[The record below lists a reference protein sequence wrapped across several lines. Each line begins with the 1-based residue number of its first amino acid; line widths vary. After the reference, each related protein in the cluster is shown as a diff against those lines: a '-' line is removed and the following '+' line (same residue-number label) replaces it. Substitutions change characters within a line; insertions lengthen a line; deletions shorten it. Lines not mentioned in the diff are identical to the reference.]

1 MKQSSILL
9 ALLSVLTFALSAQ
22 AQDAVQLNGQKFTF
36 DKIEWTAQVP
46 DVTRGAV
53 AVTDK
58 AQSVRLSAFANTDMW
73 NVRNAAPIAFTPS
86 PEGNFAFEACV
97 TYDAQSAQ
105 AVAGITVFSGGET
118 AVPRFTYGLD
128 QWNGTT
134 LVKFQGLPPSANN
147 PATAKEHRGVN
158 KVWLRLECYRK
169 ALTNRPA
176 DLYIAKYK
184 LQECADWTE
193 LTAFAEPCANDV
205 CALFIKSNAP
215 RSAEFTQ
222 VAFEKLDSNLYMM
235 EPEKVANPEQVAQ
248 ITGGY
253 PILYIARNQYRNDHH
268 NTATMFQ
275 NGEVNE
281 GSFAGGSAMK
291 IIDVADGGKVKTL
304 LDCPEGIIRDPEIS
318 YDGKRV
324 LFSMRKNKADD
335 YHIYEMTLA
344 DKTVRQITFG
354 KDLSDIDPNYLPNGK
369 IVFSSTREPK
379 YCMCNRHIMCNLYT
393 MNADGSN
400 MIQIGHSTLFEG
412 HSGILSD
419 GRIIYD
425 RWEYVDRNF
434 GDAQGLWVTNPDG
447 TSHLLYYGNNTGAP
461 GAFLEAR
468 EIPGTTK
475 VVCTLGSC
483 HDRPWGAIGI
493 LDRTKGIE
501 GKDGVVKTWPA
512 QAMDLINVYGS
523 FDAMKQIH
531 PKMEDPFPIDENN
544 ILVSRQLEG
553 KGEKTGIYLLRM
565 NDSELKI
572 YEDENSGHGC
582 FDPIVVAPREK
593 QRLIVDKTDLS
604 KKTGTFYV
612 ADVYIGTGM
621 DAIPRGTAKWL
632 RVVESPEKRF
642 YTYSSGWFGQGEQAP
657 GMNWDDFV
665 NKRILGTVPI
675 ESDGS
680 ANFELPAD
688 TFVFFQILD
697 EQGRMI
703 QSMRSGTIVRPGEN
717 QGCIGCHEDRLNA
730 VAPRR
735 STIAMMRAPSKLDG
749 WYGPARNFSFTKEVQ
764 PVFDKHCVKCHDA
777 GKPGAARICLA
788 GDRNL
793 VFNNSYYEL
802 MTHRDIVHVIG
813 AGPAQVQNP
822 RTWGSSVSR
831 LADVVLNGHGVPER
845 DAQLNLSQED
855 KDRVVT
861 WLDLNAPYYPEYAS
875 SFGPNNFGRSPLTR
889 QQVDE
894 LSKLT
899 GINLGHQ
906 SNANKV
912 WFDRPELSPCL
923 QGLDKN
929 SDAYKQALALIQEGR
944 QVLFDN
950 PRPDMPGCQLDER
963 DQKYEDK
970 YESRLEDERARVQ
983 DAAKAQAENR

>member
-1 MKQSSILL
+1 MKRTSFLSLL
-9 ALLSVLTFALSAQ
+9 LLLFVVAPVM
-22 AQDAVQLNGQKFTF
+22 AQDAVQTNGQKFTF
-36 DKIEWTAQVP
+36 DKIEWTAQSP
-46 DVTRGAV
+46 DVTRGTV
-53 AVTDK
+53 ALTDK
-58 AQSVRLSAFANTDMW
+58 SAAIRLTALGDTNMW
-73 NVRNAAPIAFTPS
+73 GERAAAPIAFFPTPD
-86 PEGNFAFEACV
+86 GNFAFEACV
-97 TYDAQSAQ
+97 TYDGQSAQ
-105 AVAGITVFSGGET
+105 AVAGLTVFNGQENGI
-118 AVPRFTYGLD
+118 PRFTYGLD

-134 LVKFQGLPPSANN
+134 LVKFQGLPPQMNN
-147 PATAKEHRGVN
+147 PAIAKEFRGVN

-169 ALTNRPA
+169 ALTNRPY
-176 DLYIAKYK
+176 DLFIAKFK
-184 LQECADWTE
+184 LQECSDWTE
-193 LTAFAEPCANDV
+193 LTAFQDACANDV
-205 CALFIKSNAP
+205 CGLFIKTAGP
-215 RSAEFTQ
+215 RSAEFNQ
-222 VAFEKLDSNLYMM
+222 IAVEKLASNLYVQ
-235 EPEKVANPEQVAQ
+235 EPEKVADPEEVAK
-248 ITGGY
+248 ITGGH
-253 PILYIARNQYRNDHH
+253 PILFIARNQYLRDHH

-281 GSFAGGSAMK
+281 GSFRGGSAMK
-291 IIDVADGGKVKTL
+291 MIDVADGGKIKTL
-304 LDCPEGIIRDPEIS
+304 LECPEGIIRDPEIS
-318 YDGKRV
+318 YDGKKV

-344 DKTVRQITFG
+344 DKSVHQITFG

-393 MNADGSN
+393 MNPDGSN

-412 HSGILSD
+412 HASVLSD

-501 GKDGVVKTWPA
+501 GSDGVVKTWPSH
-512 QAMDLINVYGS
+512 AMNLINVHGS
-523 FDAMKQIH
+523 YDAMIQIN

-544 ILVSRQLEG
+544 ILVTRQLEG

-565 NDSELKI
+565 NDSEIKI
-572 YEDENSGHGC
+572 YEEENSGYGC
-582 FDPIVVAPREK
+582 FEPIVVAPHEK
-593 QRLIVDKTDLS
+593 QREIIDKTDLT

-621 DAIPRGTAKWL
+621 EAIPRGTAKWL

-675 ESDGS
+675 EDDGS

-688 TFVFFQILD
+688 TFVYFQILD

-735 STIAMMRAPSKLDG
+735 STKAMMRAPSKLNG
-749 WYGPARNFSFTKEVQ
+749 WYGPARNFSFMAEVQ

-777 GKPGAARICLA
+777 GKPGAKRICLA

-793 VFNNSYYEL
+793 VFNNAYYEL

-822 RTWGSSVSR
+822 RTWGSSVSK

-889 QQVDE
+889 QQVDQ

-912 WFDRPELSPCL
+912 WFDRPELSPCM

-944 QVLFDN
+944 RVLN
-950 PRPDMPGCQLDER
+950 EIKRPDMPNCKYDER

-970 YESRLEDERARVQ
+970 YEMRLQEERDRVEE
-983 DAAKAQAENR
+983 ASKAQAENR

>member
-1 MKQSSILL
+1 MKRTSFLSLL
-9 ALLSVLTFALSAQ
+9 LLFFVVAPVM
-22 AQDAVQLNGQKFTF
+22 AQDAVQTNGQKFTF
-36 DKIEWTAQVP
+36 DKIEWTAQSP
-46 DVTRGAV
+46 DVTRGTV
-53 AVTDK
+53 ALTDK
-58 AQSVRLSAFANTDMW
+58 SAAIRLTALGDTNMW
-73 NVRNAAPIAFTPS
+73 GERAAAPIAFFPTPD
-86 PEGNFAFEACV
+86 GNFAFEACV
-97 TYDAQSAQ
+97 TYDGQSAQ
-105 AVAGITVFSGGET
+105 AVAGLTVFNGQENGI
-118 AVPRFTYGLD
+118 PRFTYGLD

-134 LVKFQGLPPSANN
+134 LVKFQGLPPQMNN
-147 PATAKEHRGVN
+147 PAIAKEFRGVN

-169 ALTNRPA
+169 ALTNRPY
-176 DLYIAKYK
+176 DLFIAKFK
-184 LQECADWTE
+184 LQECSDWTE
-193 LTAFAEPCANDV
+193 LTAFQDACANDV
-205 CALFIKSNAP
+205 CGLFIKTAGP
-215 RSAEFTQ
+215 RSAEFNQ
-222 VAFEKLDSNLYMM
+222 IAVEKLASNLYVQ
-235 EPEKVANPEQVAQ
+235 EPEKVADPEEVAK
-248 ITGGY
+248 ITGGH
-253 PILYIARNQYRNDHH
+253 PILFIARNQYLRDHH

-281 GSFAGGSAMK
+281 GSFRGGSAMK
-291 IIDVADGGKVKTL
+291 MIDVADGGKIKTL
-304 LDCPEGIIRDPEIS
+304 LECPEGIIRDPEIS

-335 YHIYEMTLA
+335 FHIYEMTLA
-344 DKTVRQITFG
+344 DKSVRQITFG

-393 MNADGSN
+393 MNPDGSN

-412 HSGILSD
+412 HASVLSD

-501 GKDGVVKTWPA
+501 GSDGVVKTWPSH
-512 QAMDLINVYGS
+512 AMNLINVHGS
-523 FDAMKQIH
+523 YDAMMQIN

-544 ILVSRQLEG
+544 ILVTRQLEG

-565 NDSELKI
+565 NDSEIKI
-572 YEDENSGHGC
+572 YEEENSGYGC
-582 FDPIVVAPREK
+582 FEPIVVAPHEK
-593 QRLIVDKTDLS
+593 QREIIDKTDLT

-675 ESDGS
+675 EDDGS

-688 TFVFFQILD
+688 TFVYFQILD

-735 STIAMMRAPSKLDG
+735 STKAMMRAPSKLNG
-749 WYGPARNFSFTKEVQ
+749 WYGPARNFSFMAEVQ

-793 VFNNSYYEL
+793 VFNNAYYEL

-813 AGPAQVQNP
+813 AGPAPVQNP
-822 RTWGSSVSR
+822 RTWGSSVSK

-845 DAQLNLSQED
+845 DAQLHLSQED
-855 KDRVVT
+855 KDRIVT

-875 SFGPNNFGRSPLTR
+875 SFGPNNFGRSPITR
-889 QQVDE
+889 QQVDQ

-899 GINLGHQ
+899 RINLGHQ

-923 QGLDKN
+923 QNMDKN

-944 QVLFDN
+944 RVLN
-950 PRPDMPGCQLDER
+950 EIKRPDMPNCKFDER

-970 YESRLEDERARVQ
+970 YESRLEDERTRVQ

>member
-1 MKQSSILL
+1 MKRTSFLSLL
-9 ALLSVLTFALSAQ
+9 LLLFVVAPVM
-22 AQDAVQLNGQKFTF
+22 AQDAVQTNGQKFTF
-36 DKIEWTAQVP
+36 DKIEWTAQSP
-46 DVTRGAV
+46 DVTRGTV
-53 AVTDK
+53 ALTDK
-58 AQSVRLSAFANTDMW
+58 SAAIRLTALGDTNMW
-73 NVRNAAPIAFTPS
+73 GERAAAPIAFFPTPD
-86 PEGNFAFEACV
+86 GNFAFEACV
-97 TYDAQSAQ
+97 TYDGQSAQ
-105 AVAGITVFSGGET
+105 AVAGLTVFNGQENGI
-118 AVPRFTYGLD
+118 PRFTYGLD

-134 LVKFQGLPPSANN
+134 LVKFQGLPPQMNN
-147 PATAKEHRGVN
+147 PAIAKEFRGVN

-169 ALTNRPA
+169 ALTNRPY
-176 DLYIAKYK
+176 DLFIAKFK
-184 LQECADWTE
+184 LQECSDWTE
-193 LTAFAEPCANDV
+193 LTAFQDACANDV
-205 CALFIKSNAP
+205 CGLFIKTAGP
-215 RSAEFTQ
+215 RSAEFNKIA
-222 VAFEKLDSNLYMM
+222 VEKLASNLYVQ
-235 EPEKVANPEQVAQ
+235 EPEKVANPEEVAK
-248 ITGGY
+248 ITGGH
-253 PILYIARNQYRNDHH
+253 PILFIARNQYLRDHH

-281 GSFAGGSAMK
+281 GSFRGGSAMK
-291 IIDVADGGKVKTL
+291 MIDVADGGKIKTL
-304 LDCPEGIIRDPEIS
+304 LECPEGIIRDPEIS

-344 DKTVRQITFG
+344 DKSVRQITFG

-393 MNADGSN
+393 MNPDGSN

-412 HSGILSD
+412 HASVLSD

-501 GKDGVVKTWPA
+501 GSDGVVKTWPSH
-512 QAMDLINVYGS
+512 AMNLINVHGS
-523 FDAMKQIH
+523 YDAMIQIN

-544 ILVSRQLEG
+544 ILVTRQLEG

-565 NDSELKI
+565 NDSEIKI
-572 YEDENSGHGC
+572 YEEENSGYGC
-582 FDPIVVAPREK
+582 FEPIVVAPHEK
-593 QRLIVDKTDLS
+593 QREIIDKTDLT

-675 ESDGS
+675 EDDGS

-688 TFVFFQILD
+688 TFVYFQILD

-735 STIAMMRAPSKLDG
+735 STKAMMRAPSKLNG
-749 WYGPARNFSFTKEVQ
+749 WYGPARNFSFMAEVQ

-777 GKPGAARICLA
+777 GKPGAKRICLA

-793 VFNNSYYEL
+793 VFNNAYYEL

-822 RTWGSSVSR
+822 RTWGSSVSK

-845 DAQLNLSQED
+845 DAQLHLSQED
-855 KDRVVT
+855 KDRVIT

-889 QQVDE
+889 QQVDQ

-923 QGLDKN
+923 QNMDKN

-944 QVLFDN
+944 RVLN
-950 PRPDMPGCQLDER
+950 EIKRPDMPNCKYDER

-970 YESRLEDERARVQ
+970 YEMRLQEERDRVKE
-983 DAAKAQAENR
+983 AGKAQAENR